1 MQFEQCQQLFLPRE
15 FGCES
20 GIERLNNGVL
30 QISVLTRMPKVTAAM
45 VAWWF
50 GDYMQT
56 TEHYRLWHPRD
67 HVWMD
72 WADKQPG
79 THLGAKHLVHEYVG
93 GKLYKLRIHFIPPDQ
108 FFEDEVETDADSLL
122 LCAKLTFLNLPIE
135 TTRFVHAVRNVEGG
149 CEMRSNFWLG
159 YIDSPLLL
167 VNQIGNLAITRKI
180 AATYALG
187 RAIEVHCHEEMTNL
201 AGFLPRLYA
210 LEN

>member
-1 MQFEQCQQLFLPRE
+1 MKFEQCKQLFLPRN

-20 GIERLNNGVL
+20 GIERLNNGGL
-30 QISVLTRMPKVTAAM
+30 HISVLTRMPNVTAEM
-45 VAWWF
+45 IAWWF

-108 FFEDEVETDADSLL
+108 FFEDEVETDPESLL

-159 YIDSPLLL
+159 YIDSPLWL
-167 VNQIGNLAITRKI
+167 VNQIGNLSITRKI
-180 AATYALG
+180 GATHALG

-210 LEN
+210 GEN